1 MAETKRSAVAAT
13 RQRRVKRARLTRAC
27 APQAHSSLV
36 TRSIS
41 FPSCH
46 SGPDFFESKPAW
58 AASHYQKDEYEN
70 IASLHLLNG
79 AGRNGICPITATAT
93 SAASGSLRFGLGHRF
108 AGKSG

>member
-46 SGPDFFESKPAW
+46 PGPDFFESKPAW

-70 IASLHLLNG
+70 IGSLYLLNG
-79 AGRNGICPITATAT
+79 AGRDRFRPIAAGAARTAG
-93 SAASGSLRFGLGHRF
+93 SALGYR
-108 AGKSG
+108 